1 MRGVLC
7 WLMKINYVY
16 WEVGFDGIVN
26 VVRNSLEVEKFNV
39 GCCMERFFEDNDF
52 SWSENEDGFK
62 WNEDGGSCFVV
73 EGVDGS
79 MRWVYWKD

>member
-1 MRGVLC
+1 MNKKYKVVGVYSGYGE
-7 WLMKINYVY
+7 MDIMGVDVEEGK
-16 WEVGFDGIVN
+16 
-26 VVRNSLEVEKFNV
+26 SLKDVCIKLL
-39 GCCMERFFEDNDF
+39 ERFFEDNDF

-79 MRWVYWKD
+79 MRWVYRKD

>member
-1 MRGVLC
+1 
-7 WLMKINYVY
+7 MKINYVY

-39 GCCMERFFEDNDF
+39 GCCMERFFEDNEF

-62 WNEDGGSCFVV
+62 WNEDGGSCIVV
-73 EGVDGS
+73 EGVDGC